1 MEIDRDQA
9 TGLPA
14 GLVER
19 RAGRCESVRA
29 ATTTWRCCCCRRRL
43 STRDATSTDAGGVK
57 NAAVTSRLFL
67 FPRALFPPDADPSSP
82 ASVCTWIRAYRRAPL
97 IFLPKKKGGERRKE
111 KRKREEKSVLTAL
124 LLRDSDSLTAAA
136 RGLRVLTTHAH
147 APVVTETAVAPDLPQ
162 PVKVL
167 TDLEVQTVREHLG
180 KTTCRQVSHHPDTK
194 STRRSSPPL
203 VAQDPPAPA
212 DSALPLQPRPV
223 GSRCH
228 TPRPTPLLRTLVP
241 NGCCVAH
248 PLASGKP
255 LQKPP
260 LRRVRS
266 PPLAAPPPVAGSG
279 ASPASTRGRCHRSCG
294 AGGFSPASTCRPC
307 CPSVCSG
314 TSPGS

>member
-194 STRRSSPPL
+194 GMRRSSPPQCSWSL
-203 VAQDPPAPA
+203 KTPGASRLSPPPPAPTGGQPLPHATA
-212 DSALPLQPRPV
+212 DAAAAHAGAER
-223 GSRCH
+223 
-228 TPRPTPLLRTLVP
+228 LLRCPSTGQREAP
-241 NGCCVAH
+241 AEAAA
-248 PLASGKP
+248 ASRP
-255 LQKPP
+255 FPP
-260 LRRVRS
+260 SCRS
-266 PPLAAPPPVAGSG
+266 PPR
-279 ASPASTRGRCHRSCG
+279 RGLRSQ
-294 AGGFSPASTCRPC
+294 PR
-307 CPSVCSG
+307 
-314 TSPGS
+314 